1 MKAFEMSRRHGELC
15 PLDTTLKIL
24 DGKWKSIILCRLMK
38 HEFRYTE
45 LLRTLPGCT
54 RRMLSLQLSQLEN
67 DRIIVKQT
75 DTSYVPV
82 KTSYRLTPAGRSLVP
97 IIVAMNKWGATYLK
111 RLIPVEA
118 K

>member
-1 MKAFEMSRRHGELC
+1 MKASEMSRRHGELC

-38 HEFRYTE
+38 HEFRHTE

-97 IIVAMNKWGATYLK
+97 IVLAMNRWGATYLK